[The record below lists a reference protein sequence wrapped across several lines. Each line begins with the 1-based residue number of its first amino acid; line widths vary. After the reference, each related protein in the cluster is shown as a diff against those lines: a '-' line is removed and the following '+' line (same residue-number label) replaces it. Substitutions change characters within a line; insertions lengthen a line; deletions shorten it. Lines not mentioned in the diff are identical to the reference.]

1 MSMMHSRIDDGFLAL
16 NLMFSENG
24 QEAINCRRCST
35 AE

>member
-1 MSMMHSRIDDGFLAL
+1 MSMIHQGIANRFLAL
-16 NLMFSENG
+16 NRMFSENG